1 MMRAYFTDRLHRRFI
16 LGVSLMLL
24 PVLALAISSY
34 VLHRMAAGPASAS
47 MAELTDEI
55 VPARRLQILL
65 LKAQMPV
72 HDHLIAGDRNER
84 QRFDELGQA
93 IDGAFSALAA
103 ADTFVAAEERRQ
115 LTAARMH
122 WQKARSIASHLMAAA
137 PQAGNETKQRMRRFD
152 HHVDAAVAGLDR
164 TIAIAEQEL
173 HAYQQSI
180 MAKIRRFL
188 IAAAAALALAVVL
201 VVAVGWM
208 LARSV
213 LAPVG
218 RLSQCVRDLA
228 NGELKLNVNVKR
240 KDELGQLTAAFNAMA
255 AKLQENRR
263 LLERLATHDSLTG
276 LLHHGEFLKQLKT
289 EVARS
294 RRYGHPFSLLMLDVD
309 HFKSVNDN
317 HGHQAGDTV
326 LKAVA
331 GILGKSAR
339 PADIAARYGGEEF
352 VLILPETDAQ
362 AAFAVAERLRETM
375 GRYPIVIRKGKHLN
389 VTVSIGVACFPAD
402 ADKEEALI
410 AAADQALYAA
420 KKAGRDRVCR
430 FTDITGESARAS

>member
-55 VPARRLQILL
+55 VPIQRLQALL
-65 LKAQMPV
+65 LKAEMPV
-72 HDHLIAGDRNER
+72 HDYLIAGNADEW
-84 QRFDELGQA
+84 QRFAEHEKGIVAAFAA
-93 IDGAFSALAA
+93 ILAA
-103 ADTFVAAEERRQ
+103 APFESDDETRRLREAE
-115 LTAARMH
+115 TH
-122 WQKARSIASHLMAAA
+122 WQQASSIAQALLAEMPAHAADGTE
-137 PQAGNETKQRMRRFD
+137 QMRRFD
-152 HHVDAAVAGLDR
+152 RHVDAAVASLDGLLSPANR
-164 TIAIAEQEL
+164 EL
-173 HAYQQSI
+173 LAYQREI
-180 MAKIRRFL
+180 MANDKRFL
-188 IAAAAALALAVVL
+188 LAAAAALVLAVVL